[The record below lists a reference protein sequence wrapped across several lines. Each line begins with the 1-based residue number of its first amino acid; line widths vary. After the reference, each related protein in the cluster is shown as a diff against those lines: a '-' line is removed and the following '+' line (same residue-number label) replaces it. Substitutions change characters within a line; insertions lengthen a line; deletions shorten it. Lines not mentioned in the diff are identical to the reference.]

1 MSTNKMPSP
10 QMKRRA
16 LFGAWLFLLAIAI
29 ALPIATFVIVA
40 TNDPV
45 CTNAQVSGTWV
56 NTSAYD
62 DVFLQPVVFDQVV
75 RTVAATST
83 AGTIT
88 TTSGAA
94 TPLTT
99 VAVYGTV
106 TPTQCVYTRYNT
118 SAPQLFGSLAG
129 LSPLSWDSWRRSSDA
144 IVSSYINTI
153 NAASY
158 QSALLPSVYSSATGG
173 TTAAYVAVGSAI
185 GVCRDVMGVAAGAT
199 ASTCAAALFGGFTIV
214 GGTDSAVGIAYPQV
228 ASTTTY
234 VAALAATCA
243 TVCATNAATAVS
255 NCQYKCVNGLLGASS
270 NFSATTSCYGSV
282 SGGSYCFMPVPSTT
296 PGALQHPTATG
307 YWFAPVPNPLLGQAL
322 SGLSGSLVQAV
333 SGTGAYVYVVPCG
346 TGSNP
351 APLTPERVQVTVAV
365 PLDSLVSNVSPR
377 VYLYVL
383 SGACQFGFFVVFAM
397 MLFLWRAKK
406 PHGFVRVAT
415 AALFWLLF
423 LFSWAWLI
431 IGVIIYWGQCDV
443 APSSVQ
449 RMFLADLIISLI
461 GFSWLALVFATV
473 GARFIIEER
482 KTIYGKEKSAPEAGV
497 KKATVAAAAPASGGQ
512 SSRATVPAGAAQAF
526 RQR

>member
-1 MSTNKMPSP
+1 MPSP

-62 DVFLQPVVFDQVV
+62 DVFLQPVVFDQIV
-75 RTVAATST
+75 RTTPVTATDGT
-83 AGTIT
+83 AGI
-88 TTSGAA
+88 GATGVTA
-94 TPLTT
+94 
-99 VAVYGTV
+99 YGTV
-106 TPTQCVYTRYNT
+106 TPTQCAYVRYNT
-118 SAPQLFGSLAG
+118 SAPQFFGSLAG
-129 LSPLSWDSWRRSSDA
+129 LSPLAWDSWRRSSDA
-144 IVSSYINTI
+144 IVSSFITTP
-153 NAASY
+153 NAATY
-158 QSALLPSVYSSATGG
+158 QSGLIPSTVATTTAGTAVYPRIGQASGVCTDVLGTGTVAATLSTCIATLLGG
-173 TTAAYVAVGSAI
+173 TTAVTGGAGTVGAVG
-185 GVCRDVMGVAAGAT
+185 
-199 ASTCAAALFGGFTIV
+199 
-214 GGTDSAVGIAYPQV
+214 YPQV
-228 ASTTTY
+228 AASATYLSTFTT
-234 VAALAATCA
+234 TCA
-243 TVCATNAATAVS
+243 TACATYASTAAS
-255 NCQYKCVNGLLGASS
+255 NCQYKCVNGLLGAAA

-282 SGGSYCFMPVPSTT
+282 SAGSYCFMPVPSTT
-296 PGALQHPTATG
+296 PGALQHPTASG
-307 YWFAPVPNPLLGQAL
+307 YWFAPVPSPVLGQLL
-322 SGLSGSLVQAV
+322 SGLSANLVQLVA
-333 SGTGAYVYVVPCG
+333 GTSAYVYVVPCG
-346 TGSNP
+346 LGSNP
-351 APLTPERVQVTVAV
+351 NPLVAPSIDVTVAV
-365 PLDSLVSNVSPR
+365 PLDSLVSNISPR

-383 SGACQFGFFVVFAM
+383 AGACQFGFFVVFVL

-473 GARFIIEER
+473 GARFIVEER